1 MSLNFGSGSQTS
13 TTSGTTSTKGTSSGS
28 SKSSQSIAPMSST
41 EKGLT
46 GSLASYSPNSMN
58 PATSGGLSA
67 IMNMYQTGMQPTKA
81 QQSGLQSIEQSQL
94 AADQQGLNFSLFGPG
109 GWMDQINNQMADRGM
124 TNSSVDTMAQ
134 TGAVE
139 NAQNLMN
146 QDVQNANSQ
155 YQQGMLNLPYENANV
170 LSGLASLGLNVSGQN
185 AGVMQGLL
193 GLLTQ
198 RDMANATQTGN
209 FNQSTNQT
217 QNYNSTTTG
226 NSSSFGIGTGN
237 LGGGLV
243 AGLTAGLL

>member
-1 MSLNFGSGSQTS
+1 
-13 TTSGTTSTKGTSSGS
+13 
-28 SKSSQSIAPMSST
+28 
-41 EKGLT
+41 
-46 GSLASYSPNSMN
+46 
-58 PATSGGLSA
+58 
-67 IMNMYQTGMQPTKA
+67 MNMYQTGMQPTKA
-81 QQSGLQSIEQSQL
+81 QQSGLQSIEQSKL

-155 YQQGMLNLPYENANV
+155 YQQGMLNLPYQNANV

-185 AGVMQGLL
+185 ARVMQGLL